1 MIKNDNKINNKIAV
15 IIMTSILYIIIE
27 YSTIVYWSSIDVYFL
42 QYRYIIFYNIK

>member
-27 YSTIVYWSSIDVYFL
+27 YSTIVY
-42 QYRYIIFYNIK
+42 